1 MDTDP
6 GGTQHWAKWAERN
19 GKLRVGNTQLRSRSR
34 LRSRARSSN
43 PGHAPGK
50 IDRTRFR
57 TAAAR
62 LLCRARSRRGATR
75 NKSVLRR
82 GAGSARSGWSDVRRR
97 CVPSSSAR
105 QKNAKPVQKMLAHF
119 VPSPVTLG
127 FGEGHVHGTLSSIE
141 AKRSRTLP
149 CEAKRG
155 QRGHREKS
163 TSTSSGGELEAWGD
177 SASDREIVT
186 PAEEACTR
194 KTSGISKDASI
205 FQGSARKVGPSR
217 YGCTEKV
224 LWQCR
229 AKTSESEGPT
239 SPERDASDTSTP
251 GAAEPPENPGVPWP
265 YSSGMSGRDKESLG

>member
-127 FGEGHVHGTLSSIE
+127 FGEGHVHGRYPASNSALRGE
-141 AKRSRTLP
+141 A
-149 CEAKRG
+149 
-155 QRGHREKS
+155 
-163 TSTSSGGELEAWGD
+163 
-177 SASDREIVT
+177 
-186 PAEEACTR
+186 
-194 KTSGISKDASI
+194 
-205 FQGSARKVGPSR
+205 
-217 YGCTEKV
+217 
-224 LWQCR
+224 
-229 AKTSESEGPT
+229 GPT
-239 SPERDASDTSTP
+239 R
-251 GAAEPPENPGVPWP
+251 PPRKIDQHIFRRRIGGV
-265 YSSGMSGRDKESLG
+265 GRQRE

>member
-1 MDTDP
+1 MDTDQ

-105 QKNAKPVQKMLAHF
+105 QTNAKPVQKMLAHF

-141 AKRSRTLP
+141 LCLARRSGANEATEKNRPAHLPEENWRRGATARVTGKSSPQLRRLAQGRRAEFQRTP
-149 CEAKRG
+149 RFFTAA
-155 QRGHREKS
+155 QEKS
-163 TSTSSGGELEAWGD
+163 ALLDMVAQKRCSGNAEQRLRNLRAPR
-177 SASDREIVT
+177 AQREMPPT
-186 PAEEACTR
+186 RPLPAPRNLR
-194 KTSGISKDASI
+194 KTRAS
-205 FQGSARKVGPSR
+205 
-217 YGCTEKV
+217 
-224 LWQCR
+224 
-229 AKTSESEGPT
+229 
-239 SPERDASDTSTP
+239 P
-251 GAAEPPENPGVPWP
+251 GHTVRE
-265 YSSGMSGRDKESLG
+265 